1 MRVKSQFW
9 DIEWLRNAPKIH
21 EKVWASSPEVD
32 ELAEFLREAREKVY
46 WKVKINN
53 YVSRRIRL

>member
-1 MRVKSQFW
+1 VRVKSQFW

-32 ELAEFLREAREKVY
+32 ELNYFLGKLGRKFIG
-46 WKVKINN
+46 K
-53 YVSRRIRL
+53 